1 MRVTAASHP
10 VEGRKKGQQISLQ
23 DIFLVDREATR
34 WRVRLMGNTSS
45 SQNRQTAQD
54 PPNRSH
60 SRRSRS
66 QHLGTP
72 SQSQQQSRSSSRAS
86 ADVNISPDSPSSA
99 SQQQQQSQSSS
110 QKRLPHKSLRQKK
123 KSLELPDLAL
133 ALTPAPSGAASSVS
147 GGPYRRPQASAPI
160 AIPSKN
166 GAQTSTSSAAI
177 AAAKAAYEYE
187 QRLKA
192 NPPAE
197 GTNSAQML
205 DLFNEPPARGRGNS
219 LFRGAPIQY
228 NSTRSFTG
236 TSRGQPQFQSFGLRG
251 AGTDQEQDD
260 DEEGGGGGTFKAE
273 DVHSSIPLALR
284 HAEER
289 GAGGTDDEAQG
300 EESGLEEEKEN
311 GDGSA
316 KGSAVGAPRKTSEEK
331 QPVQV
336 CIIWRG
342 GGKSVILIRAGDN
355 NWKGRQQMEYD
366 ESTKQWSTWVS
377 LMPGTHHIRFLVDG
391 SSKIAED
398 LPTAVDDN
406 GTLANYVAVP
416 ISGHT
421 PPSATLHP
429 ASRDALNQYQQ
440 QQKASGQQST
450 GTPLLG
456 TAPAVPTPGNG
467 VSFFADAEAAAGKE
481 DGAWTD
487 RVPWQLECAA
497 EEEEQWLSYSHSPSH
512 HGGMSGQG
520 QGSHPPPPPQHPQAP
535 SLPRHLEKLIMNQRM
550 PSSRGSSSNSSGSK
564 SASKSGSGSGA
575 GSGGNAALSVG
586 ELPVTTASGTN
597 LSASTSG
604 GGALGMTSSGSNSYG
619 GYGTSTSTHERAY
632 GGIGMGGLADDNSVL
647 PVPSHVVLHHLGTS
661 AIRNGVLAV
670 ADTVRYKKKYI
681 TTIYYKPT

>member
-1 MRVTAASHP
+1 M
-10 VEGRKKGQQISLQ
+10 
-23 DIFLVDREATR
+23 LVYQ
-34 WRVRLMGNTSS
+34 LMGNTSS

-133 ALTPAPSGAASSVS
+133 ALSPAPSGAASSVS

-166 GAQTSTSSAAI
+166 GAQLSTSSAAI

-284 HAEER
+284 RAEER

-355 NWKGRQQMEYD
+355 NWKGRQQMEY
-366 ESTKQWSTWVS
+366 E
-377 LMPGTHHIRFLVDG
+377 
-391 SSKIAED
+391 
-398 LPTAVDDN
+398 
-406 GTLANYVAVP
+406 Y
-416 ISGHT
+416 
-421 PPSATLHP
+421 
-429 ASRDALNQYQQ
+429 
-440 QQKASGQQST
+440 
-450 GTPLLG
+450 
-456 TAPAVPTPGNG
+456 
-467 VSFFADAEAAAGKE
+467 VSF
-481 DGAWTD
+481 
-487 RVPWQLECAA
+487 P
-497 EEEEQWLSYSHSPSH
+497 LS
-512 HGGMSGQG
+512 
-520 QGSHPPPPPQHPQAP
+520 
-535 SLPRHLEKLIMNQRM
+535 
-550 PSSRGSSSNSSGSK
+550 
-564 SASKSGSGSGA
+564 
-575 GSGGNAALSVG
+575 LS
-586 ELPVTTASGTN
+586 
-597 LSASTSG
+597 
-604 GGALGMTSSGSNSYG
+604 
-619 GYGTSTSTHERAY
+619 
-632 GGIGMGGLADDNSVL
+632 
-647 PVPSHVVLHHLGTS
+647 
-661 AIRNGVLAV
+661 
-670 ADTVRYKKKYI
+670 
-681 TTIYYKPT
+681 

>member
-1 MRVTAASHP
+1 
-10 VEGRKKGQQISLQ
+10 
-23 DIFLVDREATR
+23 
-34 WRVRLMGNTSS
+34 
-45 SQNRQTAQD
+45 
-54 PPNRSH
+54 
-60 SRRSRS
+60 
-66 QHLGTP
+66 
-72 SQSQQQSRSSSRAS
+72 
-86 ADVNISPDSPSSA
+86 
-99 SQQQQQSQSSS
+99 
-110 QKRLPHKSLRQKK
+110 
-123 KSLELPDLAL
+123 
-133 ALTPAPSGAASSVS
+133 
-147 GGPYRRPQASAPI
+147 
-160 AIPSKN
+160 
-166 GAQTSTSSAAI
+166 
-177 AAAKAAYEYE
+177 
-187 QRLKA
+187 
-192 NPPAE
+192 
-197 GTNSAQML
+197 
-205 DLFNEPPARGRGNS
+205 
-219 LFRGAPIQY
+219 
-228 NSTRSFTG
+228 
-236 TSRGQPQFQSFGLRG
+236 
-251 AGTDQEQDD
+251 
-260 DEEGGGGGTFKAE
+260 
-273 DVHSSIPLALR
+273 
-284 HAEER
+284 
-289 GAGGTDDEAQG
+289 
-300 EESGLEEEKEN
+300 
-311 GDGSA
+311 
-316 KGSAVGAPRKTSEEK
+316 
-331 QPVQV
+331 
-336 CIIWRG
+336 
-342 GGKSVILIRAGDN
+342 
-355 NWKGRQQMEYD
+355 
-366 ESTKQWSTWVS
+366 
-377 LMPGTHHIRFLVDG
+377 MPGTHHIRFLVDG

-575 GSGGNAALSVG
+575 GSGGNAALSAG

-670 ADTVRYKKKYI
+670 ADTVRYKKKVGSSELINKYWEMMI
-681 TTIYYKPT
+681 LIMIFSISRRFIISRLDYRFVDWDEGGGDYRARSRTVLTSRLLNLGLGLEHTSPHYVCFYWTQSYRLPT